1 MFSRLLNSH
10 HHPITYSFIMSELSF
25 SVGVIWKD
33 SEYNVPQQASLEEN
47 LSLYPRN
54 GMVWT
59 VASKRK
65 CFPWRNKAKL
75 ELGEPQRNCK
85 LTSHCLCLDL
95 ELKFSLVAQ
104 ILTTD
109 CEWYQLQREEA

>member
-1 MFSRLLNSH
+1 M
-10 HHPITYSFIMSELSF
+10 
-25 SVGVIWKD
+25 G
-33 SEYNVPQQASLEEN
+33 
-47 LSLYPRN
+47 
-54 GMVWT
+54 WT
-59 VASKRK
+59 VASKRE

-95 ELKFSLVAQ
+95 ELKLSLVAQ

-109 CEWYQLQREEA
+109 CEWYQLQREQAWGKKTQIFAEINVHDNMIVNLFAFYLLFVF